1 VRLALERRREQ
12 REQPPPIAIA
22 LPDDQRVRDVV
33 VTPHPLD
40 AYDQLQAPR
49 EDSDDGH
56 HDG

>member
-1 VRLALERRREQ
+1 
-12 REQPPPIAIA
+12 
-22 LPDDQRVRDVV
+22 VRDVV